1 MLRTG
6 RRQAATSL
14 PSHSLQPLRLV
25 QVVALSTNCEVFHGA
40 LGVAA
45 LSGQDLSFV
54 AGSLL
59 LIASGRHGTKA
70 GISLEPVAS
79 SVTYQ
84 NLPLCLSEI
93 SES

>member
-1 MLRTG
+1 M
-6 RRQAATSL
+6 
-14 PSHSLQPLRLV
+14 
-25 QVVALSTNCEVFHGA
+25 
-40 LGVAA
+40 
-45 LSGQDLSFV
+45 SGQDLGFV

-59 LIASGRHGTKA
+59 LIASGRHGRKA

-93 SES
+93 SDSCSSRGEGTFWSIPSPDEWPLLQKDLAP